1 MKAMTDNENKKDLES
16 YKTSN
21 CDECPFYGVKEDCEV
36 ELPEEALNLI
46 NRQKAEIERLRA
58 ERDKEHQYTMHY
70 ARMCAKAKSEA
81 IKEFAERFEK
91 KIKDVKFTIGQ
102 TWEIKCALKQTLKE
116 MTEQ

>member
-46 NRQKAEIERLRA
+46 NRQKAEIER
-58 ERDKEHQYTMHY
+58 
-70 ARMCAKAKSEA
+70 
-81 IKEFAERFEK
+81 
-91 KIKDVKFTIGQ
+91 
-102 TWEIKCALKQTLKE
+102 
-116 MTEQ
+116 